1 MVKIKTKWLNKPI
14 SIGSKI
20 SIKHK
25 MRMARKKK
33 KTNSNK
39 RVGLQVLGN
48 RPIFDLRNEQTVPD
62 PTTPPL
68 LFLGMYINT

>member
-1 MVKIKTKWLNKPI
+1 
-14 SIGSKI
+14 
-20 SIKHK
+20 
-25 MRMARKKK
+25 MARKKK

-68 LFLGMYINT
+68 LFLGMYINTWGKNKKF